1 GDCWTSNADHDVGC
15 LDDGPSL
22 ISGLEIEISNGFVRD
37 CGRDDDPIADVDSD
51 MGRRSTLLDFDDP
64 ALELVARA
72 QLLHG
77 VLLPRIGPSHTLPPR
92 LRPPS
97 ATPLP
102 GQRSVWRYRSRRGSS
117 APPARYPFRSR
128 KPASSGRDH
137 SPRCERSPATRAAAV
152 ARQRRAAVALG
163 MHGILPLRRYH

>member
-1 GDCWTSNADHDVGC
+1 MRSNADHDVGC

-51 MGRRSTLLDFDDP
+51 MGRRSTLLDVDDL

-77 VLLPRIGPSHTLPPR
+77 VLLPRIRPYGTMSPR
-92 LRPPS
+92 LRSPS
-97 ATPLP
+97 ATVLHRLP
-102 GQRSVWRYRSRRGSS
+102 RNDKHPQLLV
-117 APPARYPFRSR
+117 
-128 KPASSGRDH
+128 
-137 SPRCERSPATRAAAV
+137 
-152 ARQRRAAVALG
+152 
-163 MHGILPLRRYH
+163 